1 MKNFRYTVW
10 KIPSIWRILWVPGI
24 AGHKVIPF
32 ILSLSLHHGGTRTQ
46 FSYFDI
52 LSVKI
57 NLLGGGREYCKVNNI
72 RYVWTEGCDSWLNSK
87 TPSGLRHL
95 LFHQSFLPETIN
107 KSLQRELGRV
117 SCSGEHGEMFW
128 LEIYVKWS
136 IFSYHPGDSGLNYDE
151 I

>member
-1 MKNFRYTVW
+1 MFEW
-10 KIPSIWRILWVPGI
+10 KAAIPDSIAKHLPV
-24 AGHKVIPF
+24 
-32 ILSLSLHHGGTRTQ
+32 
-46 FSYFDI
+46 
-52 LSVKI
+52 
-57 NLLGGGREYCKVNNI
+57 
-72 RYVWTEGCDSWLNSK
+72 
-87 TPSGLRHL
+87 LRHL

-136 IFSYHPGDSGLNYDE
+136 IFSYHSGDSGLNYDE